1 MRLFIADGSFS
12 GEKDSVNFK
21 GLVTGNLT
29 MFQLVYGQH
38 ELDLVYFSFC
48 FCFFLLLL
56 LGEGKITRVGGWVW
70 EEWETIVIRCI
81 I

>member
-1 MRLFIADGSFS
+1 MHLFIVDGSFS
-12 GEKDSVNFK
+12 GEKDLVNFK

-48 FCFFLLLL
+48 LRFCW
-56 LGEGKITRVGGWVW
+56 GEGKITRVGGWVW
-70 EEWETIVIRCI
+70 EEWETIVMRCI